1 METEMKLIISAAAIV
16 ALAAA
21 SSTGAHADDIIM
33 GGMLNQ
39 ALVFTPEAGNTLN
52 VSTLSP
58 FGFGNSATYGPDTG
72 FVSFGAM
79 NFTTQPLMA
88 GSPSFFPI
96 APPATE
102 SFEYQAITDPDNPN
116 TSGPNFPDTMT
127 MTISWNQL
135 VNGGEAELDG
145 TGLILTSAGDTP
157 FVTDF
162 PVGGTT
168 TITGFFPTS
177 CNLMNFGSG
186 SCDILSGVEIAFFEG
201 GDTPPGVVPPLQP
214 PPFMPPVP
222 EPMSSFMALGMAVC
236 CLWGTYQLTRR
247 YRDQSPS

>member
-1 METEMKLIISAAAIV
+1 MKLITSAAAIV

-21 SSTGAHADDIIM
+21 SSISAHADDIVM

-39 ALVFTPEAGNTLN
+39 ALLFTPEAGNTLN

-72 FVSFGAM
+72 VVSFGPM

-96 APPATE
+96 IPPATE
-102 SFEYQAITDPDNPN
+102 SFEYQAIIDPDNPN

-135 VNGGEAELDG
+135 VNGGEEELDG
-145 TGLILTSAGDTP
+145 TGVVLASSGDTP
-157 FVTDF
+157 FTTDF
-162 PVGGTT
+162 PVGGMTT
-168 TITGFFPTS
+168 VQGFFPTD
-177 CNLMNFGSG
+177 CQLNNFGSG
-186 SCDILSGVEIAFFEG
+186 TCDILSGMQIGKFEG
-201 GDTPPGVVPPLQP
+201 GDLPPGVPPFQP

-222 EPMSSFMALGMAVC
+222 EPMSSLMALGMAVC